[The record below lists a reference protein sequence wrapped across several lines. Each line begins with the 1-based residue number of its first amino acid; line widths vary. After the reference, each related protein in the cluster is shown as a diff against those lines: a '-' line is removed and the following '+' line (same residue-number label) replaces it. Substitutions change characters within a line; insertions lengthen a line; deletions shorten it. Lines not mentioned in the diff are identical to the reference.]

1 MSGDAALEHVR
12 SRAAVDRE
20 SSERLWS
27 EAIGDSMSLDAAVE
41 LFRDSGR
48 VTLNFHPDRVSRLG
62 LSVAAGLLRD
72 GSYRSQWVT
81 GISAGSRSAI
91 AGGERQRF
99 ERELFGGAY
108 DSASPEG
115 QELPVYGSF
124 DLLFDPHG
132 GSPRFGSSFVVL
144 HRHVLGRTTLCIGDS
159 HMGPRDVG
167 TVDSPWS
174 LLAALAGQA
183 ARGVL
188 LDRALGR
195 DEFLS
200 ALRGA
205 WRPQRPSRCLDG
217 YVEAQVHDGVSL
229 ADDVEAIVLDPSFR
243 STHVEDDLASASE
256 RYGFDLRWHQGS
268 ELHVDDVPDDFRG
281 PTMPGLAERVARA
294 DGIVDARAIGIAAR
308 SVQVHAPSALGD
320 PPDSELQQ
328 LKYLWHTVLAH
339 GHDAVLE

>member
-1 MSGDAALEHVR
+1 MSGDAAVEHVR
-12 SRAAVDRE
+12 ARAAADRE
-20 SSERLWS
+20 SSERVWS
-27 EAIGDSMSLDAAVE
+27 ETIGDSMSLDAAVE

-81 GISAGSRSAI
+81 GISAGSRSAV

-144 HRHVLGRTTLCIGDS
+144 RRHVLGRTTLCIGDS

-174 LLAALAGQA
+174 LLAALAVQA

-188 LDRALGR
+188 LERALGR

-205 WRPQRPSRCLDG
+205 WRLQRPSRCLDG
-217 YVEAQVHDGVSL
+217 YVEAEVHGGVSL
-229 ADDVEAIVLDPSFR
+229 ADDVEAIILDPSFR
-243 STHVEDDLASASE
+243 ATHVEDDLAAASE
-256 RYGFDLRWHQGS
+256 RYGFDLLWHQGS

-281 PTMPGLAERVARA
+281 PTMTGLAERVARA

-308 SVQVHAPSALGD
+308 SVQVDEPSALGD